1 MFKYCYL
8 YLIFFFK
15 GAHSCVM
22 IQKTQILFCLVSEN
36 RVSRSYLQVEDLL
49 KWPPRNRSQCSVQ
62 AYQLHGTQAWCK
74 KTSLISRTEMFSW
87 KILDYTGA
95 GCSHLAPSRRPIL
108 CLKPTKISAI
118 PVVWTPR
125 ALGTTH
131 PRLRQHCSATLKSA
145 LSLCTVIT
153 SSQNLPYQQ
162 PTARSNTS
170 FKNQLI
176 FHKLLNASG
185 ALKRFD

>member
-1 MFKYCYL
+1 MCNDSKDSNSILPCEWEQGVTEL
-8 YLIFFFK
+8 SPGGGPTEVTSQKQITVL
-15 GAHSCVM
+15 GAGRSAPWHS
-22 IQKTQILFCLVSEN
+22 
-36 RVSRSYLQVEDLL
+36 
-49 KWPPRNRSQCSVQ
+49 
-62 AYQLHGTQAWCK
+62 QAWCK

-125 ALGTTH
+125 ALGTPH

-162 PTARSNTS
+162 PTARSKTS